1 MCSLRPQRGQLFGS
15 ELEHEV
21 FREALAAAA
30 DLFVEAL
37 IPVLDSGRRVGNFPS
52 LESREH
58 CARELQALPWPLR
71 ELSFQT
77 HSGRLGRASTRAR
90 RREIFRC
97 SGGLAVLSGDT
108 PRAAAGLGLP
118 LAPLA
123 DTY

>member
-1 MCSLRPQRGQLFGS
+1 LRPQSGQLFGG

-21 FREALAAAA
+21 FREALAVAA

-52 LESREH
+52 LIESREH

-71 ELSFQT
+71 ELSFPT
-77 HSGRLGRASTRAR
+77 HSGHSQRASTRAR
-90 RREIFRC
+90 RREILRC
-97 SGGLAVLSGDT
+97 SGGLGVLARDT
-108 PRAAAGLGLP
+108 SRAAAGLGLP